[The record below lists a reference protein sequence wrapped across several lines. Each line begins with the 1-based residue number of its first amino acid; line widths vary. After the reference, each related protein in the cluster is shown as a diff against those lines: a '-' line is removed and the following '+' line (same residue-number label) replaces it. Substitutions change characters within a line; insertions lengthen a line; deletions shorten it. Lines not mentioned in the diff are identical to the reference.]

1 MNREDFDYFYEI
13 RRRNESLSEE
23 IEQKQKEIVFL
34 KSVINAYDRCLSRIQ
49 QEVNNKYGFIAD
61 IIIKPIINEE
71 QAFIDELKK
80 ENNYEPQPD
89 KPAAD

>member
-23 IEQKQKEIVFL
+23 IEQKQKEIVFFKNL
-34 KSVINAYDRCLSRIQ
+34 INAYSRCLSRIQ
-49 QEVNNKYGFIAD
+49 EEVSNKYGFIAD

-71 QAFIDELKK
+71 QAFIDKLKM
-80 ENNYEPQPD
+80 ENNYEPEPD

>member
-23 IEQKQKEIVFL
+23 IEQKQKEIVFFKNL
-34 KSVINAYDRCLSRIQ
+34 INAYSRCLSKIQ
-49 QEVNNKYGFIAD
+49 EEVSNKYGFIAD

-71 QAFIDELKK
+71 QAFIDKLKM
-80 ENNYEPQPD
+80 ENNYEPEPD

>member
-23 IEQKQKEIVFL
+23 IKQKQKEIVFL
-34 KSVINAYDRCLSRIQ
+34 KTLINTYNRCLLRIQ
-49 QEVNNKYGFIAD
+49 EEVNNKYGFIAD

-71 QAFIDELKK
+71 KEFIDKLKK
-80 ENNYEPQPD
+80 GKQL
-89 KPAAD
+89 